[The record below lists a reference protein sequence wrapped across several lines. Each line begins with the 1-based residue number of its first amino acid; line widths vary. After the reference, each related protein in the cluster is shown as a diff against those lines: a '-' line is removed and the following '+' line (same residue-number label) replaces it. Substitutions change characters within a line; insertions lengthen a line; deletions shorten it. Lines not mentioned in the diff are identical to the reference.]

1 MISDIAAYVAFAAVV
16 EEGSLAAAARRL
28 GSSKT
33 AVSRYVARLEALAGV
48 KLVNRTSRKL
58 GLTTSGAELLRNLWG
73 ALAALERDLGLGTPP
88 AVAVNGRLRDSRLAS
103 VLEEFLPPER
113 PICVARRPTRR
124 MPGKLRAF
132 IEFIRCEC
140 PTRQLVL
147 AAILARGR
155 SCRTRYVDR

>member
-58 GLTTSGAELLRNLWG
+58 GLTTSGAELYETCGGPWRRLKGIWDWARHPRLQST
-73 ALAALERDLGLGTPP
+73 AASAT
-88 AVAVNGRLRDSRLAS
+88 AV
-103 VLEEFLPPER
+103 
-113 PICVARRPTRR
+113 
-124 MPGKLRAF
+124 
-132 IEFIRCEC
+132 
-140 PTRQLVL
+140 
-147 AAILARGR
+147 
-155 SCRTRYVDR
+155 

>member
-58 GLTTSGAELLRNLWG
+58 GLTASGAELYESCRDILRTMSELDQMMRG
-73 ALAALERDLGLGTPP
+73 MAGLPSGLLRVFAPP
-88 AVAVNGRLRDSRLAS
+88 VLQIFESPHADRAVR
-103 VLEEFLPPER
+103 
-113 PICVARRPTRR
+113 RRPFGYPDRLQNRQSGSRSGEATVRCLFLRR
-124 MPGKLRAF
+124 EHRA
-132 IEFIRCEC
+132 
-140 PTRQLVL
+140 
-147 AAILARGR
+147 AKA
-155 SCRTRYVDR
+155 

>member
-58 GLTTSGAELLRNLWG
+58 GLTASGARNSMK
-73 ALAALERDLGLGTPP
+73 AAET
-88 AVAVNGRLRDSRLAS
+88 SS
-103 VLEEFLPPER
+103 
-113 PICVARRPTRR
+113 ARCPSW
-124 MPGKLRAF
+124 
-132 IEFIRCEC
+132 IR
-140 PTRQLVL
+140 
-147 AAILARGR
+147 
-155 SCRTRYVDR
+155 